1 MELRHLRYFVAVA
14 EERSFVQAA
23 RRLRVAQPALSRQ
36 IRDLEAE
43 VGVRLL
49 QRLPRGVRL
58 TVAGEIFAAD
68 ARSTLEIAARA
79 VATARRAGQQNAS
92 VLHFGTGPEMGVY
105 AAAVADLLAAFRRV
119 NPGTD
124 IQVSNQDETH
134 QLPSLRER
142 SIDVA
147 ATFLTEWPVARF
159 EAHRLA
165 SAPLEGVL
173 LPASHPLASKATVH
187 LSELESLTFLHS
199 AGVYWPQNF
208 RIIKAAMAERGWIS
222 SPTRERPALSGSVFL
237 EIAAGAG
244 WSLAN
249 PAMAAPVLA
258 STTSVVYRP
267 MADPPIPGWV
277 ALIWLP
283 PGSQAVHQLVDIARD
298 LGLYVVEEDR
308 PALKARSIGGHRS
321 AS

>member
-1 MELRHLRYFVAVA
+1 
-14 EERSFVQAA
+14 
-23 RRLRVAQPALSRQ
+23 
-36 IRDLEAE
+36 
-43 VGVRLL
+43 
-49 QRLPRGVRL
+49 
-58 TVAGEIFAAD
+58 
-68 ARSTLEIAARA
+68 
-79 VATARRAGQQNAS
+79 
-92 VLHFGTGPEMGVY
+92 
-105 AAAVADLLAAFRRV
+105 
-119 NPGTD
+119 
-124 IQVSNQDETH
+124 
-134 QLPSLRER
+134 
-142 SIDVA
+142 
-147 ATFLTEWPVARF
+147 
-159 EAHRLA
+159 
-165 SAPLEGVL
+165 LEGVL
-173 LPASHPLASKATVH
+173 LPASHSLASKATVH
-187 LSELESLTFLHS
+187 LSELENLTFLHS

-277 ALIWLP
+277 ALIWLSP
-283 PGSQAVHQLVDIARD
+283 ESQAVHQLVDIARD

-308 PALKARSIGGHRS
+308 PALKVRSLGGHRS

>member
-79 VATARRAGQQNAS
+79 VATARRAGQQSAA
-92 VLHFGTGPEMGVY
+92 VLQFGAGPEIGVY
-105 AAAVADLLAAFRRV
+105 AASVADLLAAFRRV

-124 IQVSNQDETH
+124 IRVSNQDETQ

-142 SIDVA
+142 SIEA
-147 ATFLTEWPVARF
+147 AVTFLTEWPVTLF
-159 EAHRLA
+159 EAHRLVA
-165 SAPLEGVL
+165 APLEGVL
-173 LPASHPLASKATVH
+173 LPVSHSLASKATVR
-187 LSELESLTFLHS
+187 LSDLEGLTFLHR

-208 RIIKAAMAERGWIS
+208 RVIKAAMAERGWKA
-222 SPTRERPALSGSVFL
+222 SPGRERPALSGSVFL
-237 EIAAGAG
+237 EIAAGG
-244 WSLAN
+244 SWSLAN
-249 PAMAAPVLA
+249 PAIAAPVLA
-258 STTSVVYRP
+258 ATTSVVYRP
-267 MADPPIPGWV
+267 MTDAPIPAWV

-283 PGSQAVHQLVDIARD
+283 PASAAVHHLIEVARD
-298 LGLYVVEEDR
+298 IGLYVVDEER
-308 PALKARSIGGHRS
+308 PALKTRGVGAHRS